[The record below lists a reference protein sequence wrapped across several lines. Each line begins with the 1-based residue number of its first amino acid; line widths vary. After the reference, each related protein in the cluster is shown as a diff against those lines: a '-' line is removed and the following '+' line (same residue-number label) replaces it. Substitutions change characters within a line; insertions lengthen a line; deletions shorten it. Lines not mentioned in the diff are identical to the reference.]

1 METTTRE
8 ESQEK
13 PRRLGYRGVQVMRF
27 LSLFMMEHGE
37 PPSYTTI
44 MRGCDFSSQADVANC
59 IARLE
64 RAGLVHRAK
73 QSEEHGWH
81 KPLLMLVR

>member
-1 METTTRE
+1 MDTRE
-8 ESQEK
+8 TMGKS
-13 PRRLGYRGVQVMRF
+13 RRLGYRGVQVMRF
-27 LSLFMMEHGE
+27 ISLFMSERGE

-64 RAGLVHRAK
+64 RAGLVQRAK
-73 QSEEHGWH
+73 QSEEYGWH
-81 KPLLMLVR
+81 KPLLKIAR